1 MFGAAPSA
9 SQGDFALDVTLD
21 GQILNANGGTLGSV
35 GILPG
40 ELQGAYIGD
49 LAAPSD
55 RILLMELLYRIME
68 SGGASDFSVKL
79 KGTSKNAIFAHCR
92 FRIGLTIC

>member
-1 MFGAAPSA
+1 M
-9 SQGDFALDVTLD
+9 
-21 GQILNANGGTLGSV
+21 GSV
-35 GILPG
+35 GIPPG

-79 KGTSKNAIFAHCR
+79 KSADGSIYNYSLSGAPVKAMAWTCKSVSGVWIS
-92 FRIGLTIC
+92 